1 MEARNAGDSEGLAV
15 KTRTLDIGV
24 FGIRTIPSTYS
35 GYETFCTVL
44 LPELVRRGHKV
55 TLYARESV
63 GARETYEGVEKIG
76 LPSIPTKQL
85 DTLSHSVSSAIVSRA
100 RRHDVVL
107 SFNVANAPALAL
119 VTKTG
124 TPTVLNVDGQEWIRG
139 KWGTGA
145 KRVFYECA
153 KMSKN
158 CATALVT
165 DCNAMAD
172 IYRDQFGAESE
183 VIPYCWTGLV
193 DEEHRVPAD
202 DEYLQKMNLENR
214 KYLVTGGRLIPENH
228 IAEITRSLVESDV
241 DLPIAVLGAANY
253 DSPVVHELNELADQD
268 DRVRLLGHIGDRREY
283 GVLLRDAA
291 MYLHGHSVGGI
302 NPSIVEA
309 MGVGAVIS
317 AFDTPFNRE
326 GAGEVGHFFPD
337 PSTAVE
343 NSKYLL
349 DEDSESRRQSAM
361 QRVRDN
367 FSLKAIVDQY
377 EGLLQSTAQ
386 GR

>member
-1 MEARNAGDSEGLAV
+1 MVNTTMEARNAGDSEGLAV

-76 LPSIPTKQL
+76 LPSIPTKQF

-139 KWGTGA
+139 KRGTGA

-172 IYRDQFGAESE
+172 IYRAVS
-183 VIPYCWTGLV
+183 YTHL
-193 DEEHRVPAD
+193 
-202 DEYLQKMNLENR
+202 
-214 KYLVTGGRLIPENH
+214 T
-228 IAEITRSLVESDV
+228 
-241 DLPIAVLGAANY
+241 LP
-253 DSPVVHELNELADQD
+253 
-268 DRVRLLGHIGDRREY
+268 
-283 GVLLRDAA
+283 
-291 MYLHGHSVGGI
+291 
-302 NPSIVEA
+302 
-309 MGVGAVIS
+309 
-317 AFDTPFNRE
+317 T
-326 GAGEVGHFFPD
+326 
-337 PSTAVE
+337 
-343 NSKYLL
+343 
-349 DEDSESRRQSAM
+349 
-361 QRVRDN
+361 
-367 FSLKAIVDQY
+367 KA
-377 EGLLQSTAQ
+377 
-386 GR
+386 

>member
-1 MEARNAGDSEGLAV
+1 MGESERRAVTSEA
-15 KTRTLDIGV
+15 LDIGV

-44 LPELVRRGHKV
+44 LPELVRRGHTV
-55 TLYARESV
+55 TLYAREAIGS
-63 GARETYEGVEKIG
+63 RQNYEGVEKIG

-85 DTLSHSVSSAIVSRA
+85 DTLSHSVSSAIVARA
-100 RRHDVVL
+100 RRRHDVVL
-107 SFNVANAPALAL
+107 SFNVANAPALAM

-139 KWGTGA
+139 KWGGSA

-165 DCNAMAD
+165 DCDAMAD
-172 IYRDQFGAESE
+172 IYRSEFGAESE
-183 VIPYCWTGLV
+183 VIPYCWTGLI
-193 DEEHRVPAD
+193 DEDHRIPAD
-202 DEYLQKMNLENR
+202 DEYLASVGLTNR
-214 KYLVTGGRLIPENH
+214 GYLVTGGRLIPENH

-241 DLPIAVLGAANY
+241 DLPIAVLGEANY
-253 DSPVVHELNELADQD
+253 DSPVARELKELERSDA
-268 DRVRLLGHIGDRREY
+268 RVRLMGHIANRRDF
-283 GVLLRDAA
+283 GVLLRDAV

-326 GAGEVGHFFPD
+326 AAGEVGNYFVD
-337 PSTAVE
+337 PTKAVE
-343 NSKYLL
+343 ESKYLL
-349 DEDSESRRQSAM
+349 SEDSESRRQLAI
-361 QRVRDN
+361 QRVRDH
-367 FSLKAIVDQY
+367 FSMKAIADQY
-377 EGLLQSTAQ
+377 EELLLATAN